1 MENYYLQRADGIDLA
16 DDDVAPDRLQRIG
29 ASLAH
34 LAKKKNILCHTSQG
48 LWPENFFTV

>member
-16 DDDVAPDRLQRIG
+16 DDDVASDRLQRIG

-34 LAKKKNILCHTSQG
+34 LEKKKGIKNIPCHTSQG
-48 LWPENFFTV
+48 L